1 LIIFKIEEL
10 FLIYFHQNSKN
21 SPKTPKTT
29 FRLCHNS
36 AMPSKTRSKKKGK
49 MKMNNWTTAGAAARF
64 FGVFIAMIGTL
75 ALMLEYMDCLTK

>member
-1 LIIFKIEEL
+1 LIIFKIKEL

-21 SPKTPKTT
+21 SPKTSKTT
-29 FRLCHNS
+29 FRLRHNS
-36 AMPSKTRSKKKGK
+36 GMPSKTRSKKGK

-64 FGVFIAMIGTL
+64 FGVFIAMIGAL